1 MRTYT
6 EKFKNTIIRELE
18 RGASLKDVSQ
28 QFDVASSTAHGWF
41 QKFKTKKE
49 PKINEIVNTHKPK
62 IEPQFKKLKK
72 RFDCNFKLGV
82 VTAVKK
88 GEKVN
93 DLSSRLNIGRS
104 TIHKWVSMFGKKV
117 EKNLNKPAKDTVFT
131 HTKNA
136 KPLEVKIT
144 HEHTELVEL
153 QKQLL
158 VVTRQ
163 RDFYKNQ
170 MTYFM
175 EISLQNA

>member
-1 MRTYT
+1 MKTYT
-6 EKFKNTIIRELE
+6 EKFKNTVIRKLE
-18 RGASLKDVSQ
+18 RGASLTTVSQ
-28 QFDVASSTAHGWF
+28 EFDVAHSTAHGWF
-41 QKFKTKKE
+41 QRFREEKQIPKVDKK
-49 PKINEIVNTHKPK
+49 IVIAHEPK
-62 IEPQFKKLKK
+62 IEPQLKKLKK
-72 RFDCNFKLGV
+72 RFDRNFKLGV

-93 DLSSRLNIGRS
+93 DLSARLNIGRS
-104 TIHKWVSMFGKKV
+104 TIHKWVSMFGKKA
-117 EKNLNKPAKDTVFT
+117 EKNLNKPAKVTVFT

-136 KPLEVKIT
+136 KLKVT
-144 HEHTELVEL
+144 HEPTELVEL

-158 VVTRQ
+158 VVARQ